1 MSCLLGVEVANSLQK
16 ENPTIL
22 SCVKSSGKTENF
34 FELTI
39 LMKINLHSLRECSYT
54 SDFIMINHVKR

>member
-1 MSCLLGVEVANSLQK
+1 MSYLLGVEVANSLQK

-39 LMKINLHSLRECSYT
+39 LMEINLHSL
-54 SDFIMINHVKR
+54 